1 MGQRANCFL
10 HLANIL
16 WTAKFWTI
24 IFQNGFFK
32 ELVLAKLHKKWP
44 MQSLE
49 TKSSRRETKSRDSIT
64 GNKEQK
70 IWEGIVP

>member
-1 MGQRANCFL
+1 
-10 HLANIL
+10 
-16 WTAKFWTI
+16 
-24 IFQNGFFK
+24 
-32 ELVLAKLHKKWP
+32 

-70 IWEGIVP
+70 IWEGIVLESLPHPGYGPD